1 MLGLLSN
8 KRGKAITNPV
18 VTATV
23 GFAIGITFG
32 IAYESPWPSVI
43 WRASIGAYIAGML
56 MRWWGR
62 VWVRGLQEA
71 HHARLAAVHSQ
82 TESQTK
88 TTQTKTTHTK
98 L

>member
-1 MLGLLSN
+1 MKLLMILGGL
-8 KRGKAITNPV
+8 
-18 VTATV
+18 V
-23 GFAIGITFG
+23 GFVIGITFG
-32 IAYESPWPSVI
+32 IAQESPWPSVI

-71 HHARLAAVHSQ
+71 HHERLAAVHSQ
-82 TESQTK
+82 TPSQSK
-88 TTQTKTTHTK
+88 TTQSTTNHTK